1 MVRKFQFPV
10 LLAESSLMH
19 VRGFIG
25 IIFLMC
31 IGLVFSTDRKQ
42 ISLRIIGACLLLQAG
57 IGVLVL
63 RLPAGQAVLRAISDI
78 VTQILS
84 YGGEGARFL
93 FGALVGPK
101 MHEIFPDGSYIFAFQ
116 VLPSLVYV
124 SALIA
129 ILYHFGIMQG
139 VARLLGRGLQW
150 LAGTSPVESFGAIIT
165 IFVGQS
171 ELPVVLGP
179 YLTSMSE
186 SELASTMCSGT
197 ASISGATLI
206 GYFGLGIPASYLV
219 AASFMAIPGG
229 LMFAK
234 ILEPRASGA
243 PVSSIN
249 AGQAAYHRAFF
260 EALMEGAQ
268 KGAQTAVA
276 VAAMLVACIGLIA
289 LVNGVLQGIGGHIGL
304 SMLSLEYL
312 MGLIFAPIAWM
323 LGVPAGECDAVGS
336 VLGLKVVLNEF
347 VAYFHLGPDIQAGR
361 LSKRAAA
368 IASFA
373 LCGFANLSSLGLL
386 VAAFGS
392 QCSDRREEIAR
403 KSARAV
409 LGGLLSNLMS
419 AAIAGIIM
427 P

>member
-1 MVRKFQFPV
+1 MHIRGYFGV
-10 LLAESSLMH
+10 LLLIC
-19 VRGFIG
+19 IG
-25 IIFLMC
+25 II
-31 IGLVFSTDRKQ
+31 FSTDRKR
-42 ISLRIIGACLLLQAG
+42 INARIIVSCLLLQAA

-63 RLPAGQAVLRAISDI
+63 RVPAGQALLKAIAGV
-78 VTQILS
+78 VTGVLS

-93 FGALVGPK
+93 FGALVGPR

-129 ILYHFGIMQG
+129 ILYHFGIMQTF
-139 VARLLGRGLQW
+139 ARVLGRGVQW
-150 LAGTSPVESFGAIIT
+150 LLGTSPVESFGAIIT

-171 ELPVVLGP
+171 ELPVALGP
-179 YLTSMSE
+179 YLATMSTT
-186 SELASTMCSGT
+186 ELFSTLCSGT

-206 GYFGLGIPASYLV
+206 GYFGLGVPAEYLV

-229 LMFAK
+229 LLFGK
-234 ILEPRASGA
+234 LLEPRPPGA
-243 PVSSIN
+243 PVSPVGA
-249 AGQAAYHRAFF
+249 AGRAYHRAFF
-260 EALMEGAQ
+260 EAVMEGAL
-268 KGAQTAVA
+268 KGAHTAMA

-289 LVNGVLQGIGGHIGL
+289 LVNGMLQAMGGYIGL
-304 SMLSLEYL
+304 PGLSLEYL
-312 MGLIFAPIAWM
+312 MGFIFSPVAWL
-323 LGVPAGECDAVGS
+323 LGVPGAECSTVGS

-347 VAYFHLGPDIQAGR
+347 VAYLHLGPDIQAGR
-361 LSKRAAA
+361 LSQRAAA
-368 IASFA
+368 IASLA

-392 QCSDRREEIAR
+392 QCPERREEVAR

-409 LGGLLSNLMS
+409 LGGMLSNLMS
-419 AAIAGIIM
+419 AAIAGIIL